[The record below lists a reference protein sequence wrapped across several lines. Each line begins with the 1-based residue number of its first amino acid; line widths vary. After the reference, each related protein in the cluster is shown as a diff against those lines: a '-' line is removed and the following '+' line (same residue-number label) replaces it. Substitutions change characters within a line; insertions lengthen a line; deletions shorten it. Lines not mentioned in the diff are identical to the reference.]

1 MMRVAKEQA
10 MRTAPDGPRR
20 SVNLTL
26 PAALINRARQA
37 GLNLSGVA
45 EAAIA
50 AEVARVTRE
59 RVADEIR
66 RGIELHHQLLAEH
79 GSFAEQ
85 VLALR
90 AKGDRDAG

>member
-1 MMRVAKEQA
+1 MTRMKTAQNMRA
-10 MRTAPDGPRR
+10 APSGPRR

-26 PAALINRARQA
+26 PADLIDQARRA

-45 EAAIA
+45 ETAIA
-50 AEVARVTRE
+50 AEVARVTSE
-59 RVADEIR
+59 RITAEIR
-66 RGIELHHQLLAEH
+66 RGVELHHALVAEH

-90 AKGDRDAG
+90 ATDDRGAG

>member
-1 MMRVAKEQA
+1 
-10 MRTAPDGPRR
+10 MRTAAASPRR

-26 PAALINRARQA
+26 PAALIDQARRA

-50 AEVARVTRE
+50 AEVARVAGE
-59 RVADEIR
+59 RFAAEIR
-66 RGIELHHQLLAEH
+66 RGVALHHQLLAEH

-85 VLALR
+85 VR
-90 AKGDRDAG
+90 AARDDADSDAG

>member
-1 MMRVAKEQA
+1 MRS
-10 MRTAPDGPRR
+10 APASPRR

-26 PAALINRARQA
+26 PATLIDQARQA
-37 GLNLSGVA
+37 GLNLSGLA

-50 AEVARVTRE
+50 AEVARVARE
-59 RVADEIR
+59 RFAAEIGRGVA
-66 RGIELHHQLLAEH
+66 LHHQLLAEH

-90 AKGDRDAG
+90 DSDDIDAG